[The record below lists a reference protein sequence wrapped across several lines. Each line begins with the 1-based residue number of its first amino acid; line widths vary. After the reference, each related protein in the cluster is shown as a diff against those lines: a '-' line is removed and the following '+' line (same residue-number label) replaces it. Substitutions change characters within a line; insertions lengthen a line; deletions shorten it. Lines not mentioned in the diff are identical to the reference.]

1 MRYMKLLKLL
11 PLLFLFVL
19 TTSFSQS
26 KFSLYGNVSID
37 KAYSTNYFNSPSV
50 RGKRAFGGSVYGGI
64 YITKHI
70 DILAGVAYTNKGY
83 KLFREIYPI
92 GPIDDYWYTY
102 TYNYLEIPIA
112 VKLKIVNKKIAIAPI
127 VGISYGR
134 LLSLTSENDG
144 EKKNYFDSSYSY
156 YLIYHTKRYAWSTNL
171 GIEISTEITENL
183 RARIE
188 PRFSYTFSR
197 LTNDLFSQD
206 ILYLL
211 GVNIGVIKSF

>member
-1 MRYMKLLKLL
+1 MKLLKLL

-19 TTSFSQS
+19 TASFSQS

-50 RGKRAFGGSVYGGI
+50 RGKRAFGCSVYGGL

-102 TYNYLEIPIA
+102 SYNYIEIPIA
-112 VKLKIVNKKIAIAPI
+112 VKLKIVNKRIAIAPI
-127 VGISYGR
+127 GGISYGR
-134 LLSLTSENDG
+134 LLSLSHENYGDKVNLL
-144 EKKNYFDSSYSY
+144 ETDDVLS
-156 YLIYHTKRYAWSTNL
+156 HTYRNAWFTNFGL
-171 GIEISTEITENL
+171 EISTKISENL
-183 RARIE
+183 QVRVE
-188 PRFSYTFSR
+188 PKFSYTFSR
-197 LTNDLFSQD
+197 LNPYAIQQYN
-206 ILYLL
+206 LYLF
-211 GVNIGVIKSF
+211 GVNVGVIKSF